1 MIIREITPL
10 TENDCF
16 MMFSRKKMKFDFPLH
31 YHEEFEL
38 NFIRNARGAKR
49 IVGDHEAEIGELELV
64 FVGPN
69 LPHGW
74 FTHHCRSG
82 EIEEITIQ
90 FHKDFLDRVF
100 LRRNQL
106 SFLRRMF
113 EDATR
118 GVLFSQDTISRVAD
132 RIAGLEGKQGFA
144 SVLEFMSVLHDLSIS
159 RNMRMLS
166 NSPSNNKVENIFYPN
181 KSVEKALAYIHA
193 HFDKPI
199 TIEEVAELLHIPAA
213 PFGRF
218 FKKHTGSAFK
228 DVLNEVRL
236 GKASR
241 LLIDT
246 NQSVNEVAYR
256 CGFNNLSYFNRLF
269 KSVKHC
275 TPKEFRERFS
285 GTRVFV

>member
-1 MIIREITPL
+1 
-10 TENDCF
+10 
-16 MMFSRKKMKFDFPLH
+16 MMFSRKKSKFDFPLH

-38 NFIRNARGAKR
+38 NFICNGKGSRRV
-49 IVGDHEAEIGELELV
+49 VGDHEGEIGNLELV

-69 LPHGW
+69 LPHAW
-74 FTHHCRSG
+74 FTHHCHSG

-100 LRRNQL
+100 LRRSQL

-113 EDATR
+113 EDASR
-118 GVLFSQDTISRVAD
+118 GILFSRETAQQLSGGIR
-132 RIAGLEGKQGFA
+132 GLEGKQGFA

-166 NSPSNNKVENIFYPN
+166 NAPSPHKPENILYPN
-181 KSVEKALAYIHA
+181 KAIEKALRYIHEN
-193 HFDKPI
+193 FGKPI
-199 TIEEVAELLHIPAA
+199 TIEETAELVGIPPA

-218 FKKHTGSAFK
+218 FKKHTGNAFK

-236 GKASR
+236 GSASR

-246 NQSVNEVAYR
+246 NQSVNEIAYR

-269 KSVKHC
+269 KSFKHC
-275 TPKEFRERFS
+275 TPKEFREKFS